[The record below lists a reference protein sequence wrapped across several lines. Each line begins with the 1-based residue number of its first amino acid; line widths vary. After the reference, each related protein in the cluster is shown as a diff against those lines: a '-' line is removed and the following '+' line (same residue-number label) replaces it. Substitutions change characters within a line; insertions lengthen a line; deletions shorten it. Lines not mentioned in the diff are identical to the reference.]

1 MAYQPLKG
9 QHVVAIESVNGQH
22 TTSQAPTDHN
32 PFQAGFQDIQF
43 DRDASAGTETR
54 ASKHAPH
61 WSSSTNTTVVTS
73 ENSSLKSLR
82 KVKLSRSGTW
92 MPEIVTLL
100 VGFGAVAS
108 IIGVIAR
115 FNGRALPE
123 WPYQITLN
131 ALIALLATVAN
142 ATMSI
147 TLSSGI
153 SQSKWIHFKKA
164 NKPLSDV
171 EVFDEASRGSW
182 GALNL
187 LVKRRGGYVLTS
199 KMLIH
204 NPDSTQISWLLRSIR
219 RDRIP
224 RSRTFRPADHHL

>member
-1 MAYQPLKG
+1 
-9 QHVVAIESVNGQH
+9 
-22 TTSQAPTDHN
+22 
-32 PFQAGFQDIQF
+32 
-43 DRDASAGTETR
+43 
-54 ASKHAPH
+54 
-61 WSSSTNTTVVTS
+61 
-73 ENSSLKSLR
+73 
-82 KVKLSRSGTW
+82 

-100 VGFGAVAS
+100 VGFAAVAS

-153 SQSKWIHFKKA
+153 SQSKWIRFKQA

-182 GALNL
+182 GALKL
-187 LVKRRGGYVLTS
+187 LVKRRGGYVL
-199 KMLIH
+199 L
-204 NPDSTQISWLLRSIR
+204 
-219 RDRIP
+219 
-224 RSRTFRPADHHL
+224 F